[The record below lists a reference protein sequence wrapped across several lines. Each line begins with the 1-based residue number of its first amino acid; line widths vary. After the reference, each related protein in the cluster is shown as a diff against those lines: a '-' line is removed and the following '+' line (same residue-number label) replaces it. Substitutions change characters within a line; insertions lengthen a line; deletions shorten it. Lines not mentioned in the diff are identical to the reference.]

1 MQVTNEIVNVALL
14 LDKQV
19 LGITPEPVVCI
30 CNSNTEL
37 AKFLI

>member
-1 MQVTNEIVNVALL
+1 MQVTNKIVNVA

-30 CNSNTEL
+30 CNINTEL